1 MSQRKIAIL
10 SICAAWF
17 AVLCVILL
25 GFIIGKHLVVLII
38 FSAIS
43 AFFVTLTWAI
53 RLRNSSVHWAD
64 YPLIGGS
71 SASTQPDSAT
81 TWSACSRIWVSS
93 MVSIRVIRPHLTFV
107 NWNAVLLYNS
117 PLGRSPLTKDLT
129 ATRVFHG
136 HPLITTSWT
145 SNRMPG
151 SSRKTRSH
159 HSLMAS
165 LEVLRPPNAC
175 VPWKT

>member
-53 RLRNSSVHWAD
+53 RLRD
-64 YPLIGGS
+64 
-71 SASTQPDSAT
+71 
-81 TWSACSRIWVSS
+81 
-93 MVSIRVIRPHLTFV
+93 
-107 NWNAVLLYNS
+107 
-117 PLGRSPLTKDLT
+117 
-129 ATRVFHG
+129 
-136 HPLITTSWT
+136 
-145 SNRMPG
+145 
-151 SSRKTRSH
+151 
-159 HSLMAS
+159 
-165 LEVLRPPNAC
+165 
-175 VPWKT
+175 